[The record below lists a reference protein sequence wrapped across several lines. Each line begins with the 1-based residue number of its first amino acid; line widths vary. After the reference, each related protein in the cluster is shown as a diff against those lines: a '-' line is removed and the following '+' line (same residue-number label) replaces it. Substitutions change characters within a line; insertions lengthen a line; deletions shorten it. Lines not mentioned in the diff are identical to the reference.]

1 MADISKIRIPSTTAE
16 YTEYN
21 VKDTVSGYVTSSELG
36 TAATQNYTTSITSG
50 STDLVTSDAV
60 YTAIANLPEPMIFKG
75 TLGTGGTITS
85 LPAASSS
92 NEGFTYKVITAGTY
106 ASQTAEVGDLFISN
120 GSAWILVPSG
130 DETSADTW
138 RAIKINGVEQLGNSI
153 TTGSVDFIN
162 GTNTT
167 VSYDSTNKT
176 VAVSATDSKVRQ
188 VGGVVT
194 NSTFPVLLA
203 GSADSETTET
213 ASINKSSG
221 IWFNPYR
228 QAFISGFSASAT
240 GSSSAAIGIN
250 ATAVGTS
257 SQAFGNGTRA
267 SGNAAHATG
276 IITVASGDYS
286 QAAGHATTAN
296 HKAQHVFGEYN
307 VADTSTAAA
316 TSRGNYVEIVGNG
329 TGDSA
334 RSNAR
339 TLDWSGNETI
349 AGQLTDKWGVQ
360 SIRTIA
366 ESDYQQLSPEEKNN
380 GTIYCRTGADVAAS
394 LDHKV
399 TQTNT
404 TSSGNYRLLLSYSS
418 DNATRTEEAR
428 KSANLYYNPNVSALT
443 AGNRTGTNGS
453 NSIVVGQ
460 GTASGDYSSACGWF
474 VTASAHAAHAEGANT
489 TASGYASH
497 AEGQYTTAGGRSQH
511 VFGEYNI
518 VDQGSSSS
526 TRGNYVEIVGNGVS
540 NALSNARTLDWGG
553 TETLAGSLMLAGT
566 TSDIQ
571 LTGTGNYWY
580 GTTTSLKTAVS
591 SLKQSLS
598 YFKDCQSTFS
608 NSAWQG
614 VYYADYDI
622 SSIVNQGYK
631 ATGII
636 PTDVNSNRPCYGY
649 LYANGAMARVCT
661 TSTDIGGTTVKFR
674 VTFQKGESL

>member
-50 STDLVTSDAV
+50 SIDLVTSGAV
-60 YTAIANLPEPMIFKG
+60 YTAIASLPEPMIFKG

-349 AGQLTDKWGVQ
+349 AGQLTDKWGIQ

-399 TQTNT
+399 TQNPSTSNINYEVLLSTSASSTAENGEINKSENLTYNPSISQLKLSNSYTGNILANLTVDPKYLTLQQYVNNVSIGYLQLNYNDIYNDNKWGGINTSLT
-404 TSSGNYRLLLSYSS
+404 TS
-418 DNATRTEEAR
+418 
-428 KSANLYYNPNVSALT
+428 
-443 AGNRTGTNGS
+443 
-453 NSIVVGQ
+453 I
-460 GTASGDYSSACGWF
+460 
-474 VTASAHAAHAEGANT
+474 
-489 TASGYASH
+489 
-497 AEGQYTTAGGRSQH
+497 
-511 VFGEYNI
+511 
-518 VDQGSSSS
+518 S
-526 TRGNYVEIVGNGVS
+526 TI
-540 NALSNARTLDWGG
+540 
-553 TETLAGSLMLAGT
+553 
-566 TSDIQ
+566 
-571 LTGTGNYWY
+571 
-580 GTTTSLKTAVS
+580 
-591 SLKQSLS
+591 KQSLS
-598 YFKDCQSTFS
+598 NLGGDGYTAPPSGSYATNVSYGSGGYCRVGKIIIINLRIALSQNISANTALVS
-608 NSAWQG
+608 NLPVPNASANIVSVMNNRKADITIGTSGQIATADG
-614 VYYADYDI
+614 LNAGNVILSCVY
-622 SSIVNQGYK
+622 
-631 ATGII
+631 
-636 PTDVNSNRPCYGY
+636 
-649 LYANGAMARVCT
+649 L
-661 TSTDIGGTTVKFR
+661 TS
-674 VTFQKGESL
+674 